1 MRPAIATSLIP
12 ANEYNDFEDETLTA
26 ISSAN
31 SEFQL
36 SFQSARE
43 SVEEFKSPKVVDIS
57 SWHDSSSTTLCF
69 KTSDGINKKKSEF
82 PELEF
87 NYIGIESTN
96 WSTK

>member
-1 MRPAIATSLIP
+1 MRPVIATSLIP
-12 ANEYNDFEDETLTA
+12 ANESNDFEDETLTA

-36 SFQSARE
+36 SFQSE
-43 SVEEFKSPKVVDIS
+43 YEEEFKDAKVVDIS

-69 KTSDGINKKKSEF
+69 KTSDGINAKKSEF